1 MLNHKLLPTAHPLA
15 THHQPNEITLQP
27 GAAEIFRLFGTN
39 VLPVN
44 PGPGC
49 DTMRDVHL
57 DLELALLLEIALAA
71 IAKAEG
77 RQ

>member
-1 MLNHKLLPTAHPLA
+1 
-15 THHQPNEITLQP
+15 
-27 GAAEIFRLFGTN
+27 
-39 VLPVN
+39 
-44 PGPGC
+44 
-49 DTMRDVHL
+49 MRDVHL

>member
-1 MLNHKLLPTAHPLA
+1 
-15 THHQPNEITLQP
+15 
-27 GAAEIFRLFGTN
+27 
-39 VLPVN
+39 VN